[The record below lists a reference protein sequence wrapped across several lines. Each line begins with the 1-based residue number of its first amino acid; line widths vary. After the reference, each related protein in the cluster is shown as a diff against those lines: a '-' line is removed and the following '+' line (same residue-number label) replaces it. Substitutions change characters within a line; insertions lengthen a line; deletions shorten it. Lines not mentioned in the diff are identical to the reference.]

1 MSQCGQGV
9 CGFAALCDGDHQAA
23 RVCNRF
29 AVTVFTRDFYMARDF
44 GYGFY
49 PILRNTTAVVTGAA
63 RKDKY
68 AVNVFEYLLCIF
80 SKQLGGDAFQTF

>member
-1 MSQCGQGV
+1 
-9 CGFAALCDGDHQAA
+9 
-23 RVCNRF
+23 
-29 AVTVFTRDFYMARDF
+29 MARDF